1 MFSLAWAK
9 ISWPLLL
16 LISGLDGAGVVEN
29 HGDGDRIAAS
39 IDVGVLW
46 QKSGFW
52 PRDAIEAGRSNF
64 WPRLASDRSM
74 PAACCACSK
83 MDLVWPPLGPPET
96 IIIGRCDGQ
105 ARRLDR

>member
-1 MFSLAWAK
+1 MRRRVLPRPMGCRCGDPIAVLSLAWAK

-39 IDVGVLW
+39 IGVRILR

-52 PRDAIEAGRSNF
+52 PRGAMEAG
-64 WPRLASDRSM
+64 
-74 PAACCACSK
+74 
-83 MDLVWPPLGPPET
+83 VV
-96 IIIGRCDGQ
+96 
-105 ARRLDR
+105 